1 VTSRAA
7 STAELAVLNHPD
19 QRTSWIVVAV
29 IELEGPI
36 AYLPELSRRRLSE
49 LSDRAPILRE
59 RWRDGAWRLGS
70 PPQPVVVD
78 GDPIDSPALLGR
90 FELDREPP
98 LRLLVTADCRRL
110 ALATH
115 HAALDGRAMTAILAA
130 LLGQPPPS
138 APRPSHTPAQRSVT
152 PSAGAGV
159 LAGLRRLIAPAD
171 RVAPSPDR
179 PPRESFAVRDVVVR
193 GPNVTGA
200 IAEAC
205 VAAMSARNA
214 RRGWPSRR
222 IGLSLALGG
231 PPTVGNV
238 ASYRRLDLAAG
249 ASVSAA
255 VQRALRSEQLPLEH
269 LSAPRA
275 LRVLGPISH
284 RFSDSL
290 LVSNLGCTELAGVK
304 RFAFFPVARGR
315 SAVAFGASAVRR
327 DRSTLSLRARDLS
340 QADAES
346 LIDEVAG
353 RLPRFRKSRAQGR
366 RMPSEPPPDRVWS
379 DTDGHTASH

>member
-1 VTSRAA
+1 MTSRAA

-36 AYLPELSRRRLSE
+36 PDLPELSRRRLGE
-49 LSDRAPILRE
+49 LSERAPILRE
-59 RWRDGAWRLGS
+59 RWRDGAWQLGS
-70 PPQPVVVD
+70 PPEPVVVD

-90 FELDREPP
+90 FELEREPP

-115 HAALDGRAMTAILAA
+115 HAALDGRAMAAILAG
-130 LLGQPPPS
+130 LLGQPLPS
-138 APRPSHTPAQRSVT
+138 APRPSHAAAQRSVT
-152 PSAGAGV
+152 PSARAGV

-171 RVAPSPDR
+171 RLAPSPDR
-179 PPRESFAVRDVVVR
+179 PLRESFAVRDVVVR

-200 IAEAC
+200 IAEVC
-205 VAAMSARNA
+205 VAAMSAHNA

-255 VQRALRSEQLPLEH
+255 VQRTLRSEQLPLEH

-290 LVSNLGCTELAGVK
+290 LVSNLGRIELAGVK
-304 RFAFFPVARGR
+304 RLAFFPVARGR

-353 RLPRFRKSRAQGR
+353 RLQALSQTTGARPAKAVRTV
-366 RMPSEPPPDRVWS
+366 PDRVWS
-379 DTDGHTASH
+379 YTDGHTASR